1 MQIPGGAWKDKYWTY
16 TGRQNPLQWDEL
28 NSIATEAPTRST
40 ERFELEAT
48 GHQTG
53 SEYFGV
59 CQNTAS
65 KDNKFPKSHQ
75 KINKTLFVHKKNV
88 ST

>member
-1 MQIPGGAWKDKYWTY
+1 MYII
-16 TGRQNPLQWDEL
+16 RQNPIQWDEL

-75 KINKTLFVHKKNV
+75 KINKRLSEHKNNV